1 MNMSGK
7 GRYDK
12 WMDNTI
18 KKLNLC
24 RWQKRSSVTQK
35 IIIRTKR
42 NDMLCQIEINK
53 KVVRLMY
60 GKRNSEELMD
70 YVIEKNWKQI

>member
-18 KKLNLC
+18 KKLNLYS
-24 RWQKRSSVTQK
+24 WQKRTSVTQK
-35 IIIRTKR
+35 IITRTKR
-42 NDMLCQIEINK
+42 NDMLRQIEINN